1 MEAIEYA
8 FPFDAEELPDGE
20 YDRVY
25 IADDFARYF
34 RAFIS
39 SGIISDGG
47 ELSTNLQLVANS
59 DMTTTLKAGNLII
72 NGYRYELKNDMIFQH
87 TAADGLLNR
96 IDRISVTLDTAE
108 REISAILRE
117 SEYSYSPIVPE
128 CRRTSEYR
136 DYVVADV
143 YVEAGAARIGQK
155 DITDQRLNS
164 AVCGLA
170 VPFARID
177 TATIFNQFMAW
188 FEDVKDRGE
197 TGVSEYLELL
207 SDSGNSQL
215 QGIVDMLQAFEAA
228 SENDFLEWFD
238 QIRTFV
244 ESSKNGELL
253 LRIEAIFNEMFAL
266 VTDDDIDT
274 MIAGT
279 YDKEETGS
287 LFEIMSDAD
296 VDAIVEGTYELEP
309 EETGGIPEGGQ

>member
-164 AVCGLA
+164 VVCGLA
-170 VPFARID
+170 VPFAKVD
-177 TATIFNQFMAW
+177 TAAIFNQFMAW
-188 FEDVKDRGE
+188 FEDVKGRGE
-197 TGVSEYLELL
+197 FGLSEYLKTL
-207 SDSGNSQL
+207 SDSGDSQL
-215 QGIVDMLQAFEAA
+215 KEIVKKLENFEVA
-228 SENDFLEWFD
+228 SENDFLEWFE
-238 QIRTFV
+238 RLRAFV
-244 ESSKNGELL
+244 ESSQNGELL

-266 VTDDDIDT
+266 VTDDDIDE
-274 MIAGT
+274 MIAGK
-279 YDKEETGS
+279 YEKEETGS
-287 LFEIMSDAD
+287 LFEITSEAD
-296 VDAIVEGTYELEP
+296 IDAIIEGTYELQP
-309 EETGGIPEGGQ
+309 EDNNGIPEGGE

>member
-8 FPFDAEELPDGE
+8 FPFDAEELPNGE

-47 ELSTNLQLVANS
+47 ELSTNLQLTANG

-87 TAADGLLNR
+87 VAADGLLNR

-108 REISAILRE
+108 REICAILRE
-117 SEYSYSPIVPE
+117 SEYSYSPVVPE

-164 AVCGLA
+164 VVCGLA
-170 VPFARID
+170 VPFAKVD
-177 TATIFNQFMAW
+177 TAAIFNQFMAW
-188 FEDVKDRGE
+188 FEDVKSRGE
-197 TGVSEYLELL
+197 TNVSEYLKLL
-207 SDSGNSQL
+207 SDSGDRQL
-215 QGIVDMLQAFEAA
+215 KEIVKTLEDFEAA
-228 SENDFLEWFD
+228 SEKDFIEWFQNIRD
-238 QIRTFV
+238 QL
-244 ESSKNGELL
+244 GENPTGNLQNQINTLTREKEQLEKKLALL
-253 LRIEAIFNEMFAL
+253 EGYLLTGRMEAPL
-266 VTDDDIDT
+266 VTED
-274 MIAGT
+274 GT
-279 YDKEETGS
+279 PLITEDRVLLKAVWPICGCEK
-287 LFEIMSDAD
+287 IC
-296 VDAIVEGTYELEP
+296 VR
-309 EETGGIPEGGQ
+309 